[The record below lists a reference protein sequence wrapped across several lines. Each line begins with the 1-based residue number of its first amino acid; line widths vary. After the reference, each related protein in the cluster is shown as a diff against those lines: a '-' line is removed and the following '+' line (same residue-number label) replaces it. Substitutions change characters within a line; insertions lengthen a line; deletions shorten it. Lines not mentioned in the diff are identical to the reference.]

1 MKNIKRTYISIGTIG
16 DSQVGKSA
24 MTEIYLNREFS
35 EEYLTTI
42 GININTKDTK
52 IIINGEEKEI
62 KVKIWDTAGQEKFKS
77 ISTQYIKNCDG
88 ILLIYAI
95 NNKKTFENIENWL
108 NEIENK
114 KKKNNIPLV
123 LIGNKIDLEKEREV
137 SFQEGEKLA
146 QIYNMEFFECS
157 AKDNINV
164 NECFNC
170 LIELIFQ
177 LYEDEFNIDDKSYS
191 LFDNGTMNTSNCCL
205 KKKK

>member
-88 ILLIYAI
+88 ILLIYDI
-95 NNKKTFENIENWL
+95 NNKKSFENIENWL

-157 AKDNINV
+157 AKDKINV

-191 LFDNGTMNTSNCCL
+191 LFDNGAMNTSNCCL

>member
-108 NEIENK
+108 NETEKK
-114 KKKNNIPLV
+114 KKKNNIHLV

-157 AKDNINV
+157 AKDKINV

-191 LFDNGTMNTSNCCL
+191 LYDNGAMNTSNCCL

>member
-108 NEIENK
+108 NEIEHK

-157 AKDNINV
+157 AKDKINV

-191 LFDNGTMNTSNCCL
+191 IFDNGAMNTSNCCL

>member
-191 LFDNGTMNTSNCCL
+191 LYDNGAMNTSNCCL

>member
-95 NNKKTFENIENWL
+95 NDRKSFEKIDDWL
-108 NEIENK
+108 KEVEE
-114 KKKNNIPLV
+114 KKNTNYNVPLV

-146 QIYNMEFFECS
+146 LKYGMQFYECS
-157 AKDNINV
+157 AKTRININ
-164 NECFNC
+164 EAFQY
-170 LIELIFQ
+170 LIDNVVDIYKEEIFSEKKEVVQ
-177 LYEDEFNIDDKSYS
+177 IKEE
-191 LFDNGTMNTSNCCL
+191 GGCC
-205 KKKK
+205 KKKKK

>member
-1 MKNIKRTYISIGTIG
+1 MNNIKRTYISIGTIG

-114 KKKNNIPLV
+114 KKKNKIPLV

-157 AKDNINV
+157 AKDKINV

-191 LFDNGTMNTSNCCL
+191 LFDNGAMNTSNCCL

>member
-52 IIINGEEKEI
+52 IVINGEEKEI

-108 NEIENK
+108 NEIEHK

>member
-1 MKNIKRTYISIGTIG
+1 MNNIKRTYISIGTIG

-62 KVKIWDTAGQEKFKS
+62 KVRIWDTAGQEKFKS

-123 LIGNKIDLEKEREV
+123 LFINKIDLEKEREV

-191 LFDNGTMNTSNCCL
+191 LYDNGAMNTSNCCL

>member
-1 MKNIKRTYISIGTIG
+1 MK
-16 DSQVGKSA
+16 
-24 MTEIYLNREFS
+24 L
-35 EEYLTTI
+35 
-42 GININTKDTK
+42 K
-52 IIINGEEKEI
+52 I
-62 KVKIWDTAGQEKFKS
+62 
-77 ISTQYIKNCDG
+77 
-88 ILLIYAI
+88 
-95 NNKKTFENIENWL
+95 
-108 NEIENK
+108 K

-157 AKDNINV
+157 AKDKINV
-164 NECFNC
+164 NESFNC

-191 LFDNGTMNTSNCCL
+191 LYYNGAMNTSNCCL

>member
-42 GININTKDTK
+42 GININIKDTK

-146 QIYNMEFFECS
+146 LKYGMQFYECS
-157 AKDNINV
+157 AKTRININ
-164 NECFNC
+164 EAFQY
-170 LIELIFQ
+170 LIDNVVDIYKEEIFSEKKEVVQ
-177 LYEDEFNIDDKSYS
+177 IKED
-191 LFDNGTMNTSNCCL
+191 GGCC
-205 KKKK
+205 KKKKKK

>member
-108 NEIENK
+108 NEIEHK

>member
-1 MKNIKRTYISIGTIG
+1 MNNIKRTFISIGTIG

-157 AKDNINV
+157 AKDKINV

-191 LFDNGTMNTSNCCL
+191 LFDNGAMNTSNCCL

>member
-157 AKDNINV
+157 AKDKINV

-191 LFDNGTMNTSNCCL
+191 LYDNGAMNTSNCCL

>member
-157 AKDNINV
+157 AKDKINV

-191 LFDNGTMNTSNCCL
+191 LFDNGAMNTSNCCL

>member
-1 MKNIKRTYISIGTIG
+1 MNNIKRTYISIGTIG

-157 AKDNINV
+157 AKDKINV
-164 NECFNC
+164 NESFNC

-191 LFDNGTMNTSNCCL
+191 LYDNGAMNTSNCCL

>member
-1 MKNIKRTYISIGTIG
+1 MNNIKRTYISIGTIG

-157 AKDNINV
+157 AKDKINV

-191 LFDNGTMNTSNCCL
+191 LFDNGAMNTSNCCL

>member
-108 NEIENK
+108 NEIEHK
-114 KKKNNIPLV
+114 KKKI
-123 LIGNKIDLEKEREV
+123 
-137 SFQEGEKLA
+137 
-146 QIYNMEFFECS
+146 
-157 AKDNINV
+157 
-164 NECFNC
+164 
-170 LIELIFQ
+170 IF
-177 LYEDEFNIDDKSYS
+177 L
-191 LFDNGTMNTSNCCL
+191 
-205 KKKK
+205 

>member
-42 GININTKDTK
+42 GININIKDTK

-157 AKDNINV
+157 AKDKINV

-191 LFDNGTMNTSNCCL
+191 IFDNGAMNTSNCCL

>member
-1 MKNIKRTYISIGTIG
+1 MNNIKRTYISIGTIG

-157 AKDNINV
+157 AKDKINV
-164 NECFNC
+164 NESFNC

-191 LFDNGTMNTSNCCL
+191 LFDNGAMNTSNCCL

>member
-1 MKNIKRTYISIGTIG
+1 
-16 DSQVGKSA
+16 

>member
-52 IIINGEEKEI
+52 TVINGEEKEI

>member
-1 MKNIKRTYISIGTIG
+1 MNNIKRTFISIGTIG

-42 GININTKDTK
+42 GININIKDTK

-95 NNKKTFENIENWL
+95 NNKKTFENIEIWL

-146 QIYNMEFFECS
+146 QTYNMEFFECS
-157 AKDNINV
+157 AKDKINV
-164 NECFNC
+164 NESFNC

-191 LFDNGTMNTSNCCL
+191 LYDNGAMNTSNCCL